1 MKTKNTII
9 ILAAIMLT
17 LVPALS
23 LVDEDDSD
31 ATVSFINVTQGKIT
45 SDGGDLYV
53 EFKNDESA
61 ERTVTIT
68 VTNSNTGAV
77 VGTATVTIPASTEN
91 YKATVHVNFGGTG
104 EYNAKIT
111 CTPSSYFDPG
121 INYTTEIV
129 TVTDSIW
136 SSWTAYAAIAIVVI
150 LVVIAVF
157 LHMRNA
163 PKIKPDT
170 TFTELESEKNEG
182 KPAKTEERVPS
193 TERKRYKTNSLEK
206 EKTAKKS
213 EPVKEESRSKKK
225 EEPKKVEPVKEESK
239 PKKKEEPKA
248 QSFTEIEEKKK
259 TSTKEKKDPASSDPE
274 ESKKLKYVSSRR
286 K

>member
-1 MKTKNTII
+1 MKTRNTII

-23 LVDEDDSD
+23 LIDEDNSD

-53 EFKNDESA
+53 EFMNDEAA

-68 VTNSNTGAV
+68 VTNSNTDAV
-77 VGTATVTIPASTEN
+77 VGTATVTIPADVAN

-121 INYTTEIV
+121 INYTTTIV
-129 TVTDSIW
+129 TVTDSVW

-157 LHMRNA
+157 FHMRNA

-170 TFTELESEKNEG
+170 TFTELETEKNEG
-182 KPAKTEERVPS
+182 KPAKTEERVS
-193 TERKRYKTNSLEK
+193 ATERKRYKTNSLEK
-206 EKTAKKS
+206 EQVAKKA
-213 EPVKEESRSKKK
+213 EPAKEESRSKKK
-225 EEPKKVEPVKEESK
+225 EEPKKVEPAKEEPK
-239 PKKKEEPKA
+239 PKRKEEPKA

-259 TSTKEKKDPASSDPE
+259 TSTKEKKDSDSE
-274 ESKKLKYVSSRR
+274 DSKKLKYVSSRR

>member
-1 MKTKNTII
+1 MKTRNTII
-9 ILAAIMLT
+9 ILAALMLT

-23 LVDEDDSD
+23 LIDEDNSD
-31 ATVSFINVTQGKIT
+31 ATVSFVNVTQGKIT

-53 EFKNDESA
+53 EFMNDESA
-61 ERTVTIT
+61 ERIVTIT

-77 VGTATVTIPASTEN
+77 VGTTTVTIPADVAN

-104 EYNAKIT
+104 EYNAKIA

-121 INYTTEIV
+121 INYTTTTV

-163 PKIKPDT
+163 PKIKPDK
-170 TFTELESEKNEG
+170 TFTELETEKNEG
-182 KPAKTEERVPS
+182 KPVKTEERISS

-206 EKTAKKS
+206 EQTA
-213 EPVKEESRSKKK
+213 
-225 EEPKKVEPVKEESK
+225 KKVEPVKEESK
-239 PKKKEEPKA
+239 PKKKVEPVKEEPKPKKKEEPKA
-248 QSFTEIEEKKK
+248 QSFTDIEEKKK
-259 TSTKEKKDPASSDPE
+259 TSTKEKKDSAPSDSE
-274 ESKKLKYVSSRR
+274 EPKKLKYVSSRR